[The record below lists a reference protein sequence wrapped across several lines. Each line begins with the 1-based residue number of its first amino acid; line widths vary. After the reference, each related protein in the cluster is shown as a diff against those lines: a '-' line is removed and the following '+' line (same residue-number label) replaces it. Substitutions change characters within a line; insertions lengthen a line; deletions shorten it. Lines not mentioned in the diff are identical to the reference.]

1 MKIID
6 IETVPQPGIMQT
18 WFPEWAKRKMPNAT
32 DEELEQSAALH
43 GEFGMVCAIG
53 IADPGCS
60 PSHVIA
66 QSIEG
71 EKDALV
77 ALDSV
82 LAEKE
87 ALVGHNIKNFDI
99 PFLAKRYLYHGLPVP
114 HTLRTA
120 GKKPWELVHVD
131 TMELLRFA
139 GDCSMSLRSACLLL
153 GLGDPKAACSGAE
166 VFELFK
172 QGRFEE
178 IGRYVESDV
187 KYTDRVYQQLTRLA
201 I

>member
-18 WFPEWAKRKMPNAT
+18 WFPEWAKKKMPNAT

-71 EKDALV
+71 EKDALI

-82 LAEKE
+82 LAEK
-87 ALVGHNIKNFDI
+87 
-99 PFLAKRYLYHGLPVP
+99 R
-114 HTLRTA
+114 
-120 GKKPWELVHVD
+120 
-131 TMELLRFA
+131 
-139 GDCSMSLRSACLLL
+139 LLL
-153 GLGDPKAACSGAE
+153 D
-166 VFELFK
+166 
-172 QGRFEE
+172 
-178 IGRYVESDV
+178 
-187 KYTDRVYQQLTRLA
+187 TT
-201 I
+201 

>member
-18 WFPEWAKRKMPNAT
+18 WFPEWAKKKMPNAT

-71 EKDALV
+71 EKT
-77 ALDSV
+77 
-82 LAEKE
+82 
-87 ALVGHNIKNFDI
+87 H
-99 PFLAKRYLYHGLPVP
+99 
-114 HTLRTA
+114 
-120 GKKPWELVHVD
+120 
-131 TMELLRFA
+131 
-139 GDCSMSLRSACLLL
+139 SLRLIVCLL
-153 GLGDPKAACSGAE
+153 K
-166 VFELFK
+166 K
-172 QGRFEE
+172 
-178 IGRYVESDV
+178 
-187 KYTDRVYQQLTRLA
+187 RLLLDTT
-201 I
+201 